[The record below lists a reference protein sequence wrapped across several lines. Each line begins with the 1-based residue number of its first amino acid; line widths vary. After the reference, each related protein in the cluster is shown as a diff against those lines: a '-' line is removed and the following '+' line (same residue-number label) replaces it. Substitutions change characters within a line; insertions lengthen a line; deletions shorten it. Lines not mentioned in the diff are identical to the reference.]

1 MIPIK
6 TDLKTWPRR
15 RNGEPIFRTSN
26 DAIFYAQ
33 LASKRTKTIDEMK
46 KYRETAHRDLQHARK
61 GKSPNLDRLME
72 YATKAQ
78 FFRECYEE
86 IERIN
91 GESKNE

>member
-15 RNGEPIFRTSN
+15 KNGEPIFRTTN

-33 LASKRTKTIDEMK
+33 LASKDHHVVEQMK
-46 KYRETAHRDLQHARK
+46 EWRNQAHELLMNARK
-61 GKSPNLDRLME
+61 HPNPNFDLLME
-72 YATKAQ
+72 CAVRAQ
-78 FFRECYEE
+78 FFRECWEE

-91 GESKNE
+91 GEGKQ

>member
-15 RNGEPIFRTSN
+15 RNGEPIFRTTN

-46 KYRETAHRDLQHARK
+46 KYRETARRGLQHVRK

-72 YATKAQ
+72 YAMKAQ

-91 GESKNE
+91 QEEKE